1 MSNKTKALLNANIF
15 YSVSSRQMFVK
26 QTQEGVKKGVLID
39 QEQGDARV
47 TLT

>member
-15 YSVSSRQMFVK
+15 YSVSSRQTFVK
-26 QTQEGVKKGVLID
+26 PTQEGVKQRVLID
-39 QEQGDARV
+39 QEQSDARV